1 MVSGSSSMV
10 AEGITKIV
18 EPERSL
24 AYSRLRMSRSSPPA
38 DRPEE
43 PAPHAP
49 HPPLP
54 RYYQRPDE
62 RPAFLRELFDSA
74 AGYYDRLCAV
84 MSFGSGQ
91 WYRGF
96 ALRRAGLRGGMTL
109 LDVATGTGLVARAAA
124 RLVQS
129 RSSVVGVDPSAGM
142 LREARRA
149 FAGPLAQGRVEDLP
163 FRDGRFDF
171 VTIGYAL
178 RHAAD
183 LEVAF
188 RECLRVLTPGGRLV
202 ILEISRPPTAAMR
215 TAIRLYLTRLLPLL
229 MRAAHAR
236 LLMQYYWE
244 TIDACVPPERI
255 MAVLAAAGFT
265 DIRRKVWGTIQTEYV
280 ATKPSN

>member
-1 MVSGSSSMV
+1 
-10 AEGITKIV
+10 
-18 EPERSL
+18 
-24 AYSRLRMSRSSPPA
+24 MSRSSPPA

-43 PAPHAP
+43 SAAP

-54 RYYQRPDE
+54 RYYQHPDE
-62 RPAFLRELFDSA
+62 RPSFLLDLFDSA

-84 MSFGSGQ
+84 GSLGSGR
-91 WYRGF
+91 WYRGWV
-96 ALRRAGLRGGMTL
+96 LRRAGLRPGMKV

-124 RLVQS
+124 AVVQ
-129 RSSVVGVDPSAGM
+129 RREGVVGVDPSGGM
-142 LREARRA
+142 LREARRT
-149 FAGPLAQGRVEDLP
+149 FAGPLAQGRIEALP
-163 FRDGRFDF
+163 FRDGLFDF

-188 RECLRVLTPGGRLV
+188 RECLRVLAPGGRLV
-202 ILEISRPPTAAMR
+202 VLEISRPPTAAMR
-215 TAIRLYLTRLLPLL
+215 SVIRLYLTRVLPLV

-255 MAVLAAAGFT
+255 MDVLRRTGFIDVGRT
-265 DIRRKVWGTIQTEYV
+265 VWANVQSEYI
-280 ATKPSN
+280 ASKPPR

>member
-1 MVSGSSSMV
+1 MPRSSS
-10 AEGITKIV
+10 
-18 EPERSL
+18 
-24 AYSRLRMSRSSPPA
+24 PA

-43 PAPHAP
+43 APRHAP
-49 HPPLP
+49 HPPLA
-54 RYYQRPDE
+54 RYYRRPEE
-62 RPAFLRELFDSA
+62 RPAFLRDLFDSA
-74 AGYYDRLCAV
+74 AGYYDRLCGV

-91 WYRGF
+91 WYRGWV
-96 ALRRAGLRGGMTL
+96 LRRAGLRAGMTL

-124 RLVQS
+124 
-129 RSSVVGVDPSAGM
+129 SVAQTSEGMVGVDPSAGM

-149 FAGPLAQGRVEDLP
+149 FAGPLAQGRVEALP

-183 LEVAF
+183 LDIAF
-188 RECLRVLTPGGRLV
+188 RECLRVLAPGGRLI

-215 TAIRLYLTRLLPLL
+215 TVIRLYLTRVLPLL

-244 TIDACVPPERI
+244 TIDACVPAEHI
-255 MAVLAAAGFT
+255 MDVLRQTGFV
-265 DIRRKVWGTIQTEYV
+265 DIHRTVWGGVQSEYI
-280 ATKPSN
+280 ATKPGR

>member
-1 MVSGSSSMV
+1 
-10 AEGITKIV
+10 
-18 EPERSL
+18 
-24 AYSRLRMSRSSPPA
+24 MSRSSPPA

-202 ILEISRPPTAAMR
+202 ILEISRPPRAAMR